1 MREIG
6 IEELRDLQLEIL
18 DYVDGF
24 CRRHCINYTLSGG
37 TLLGAVRHGGYIPWD
52 DDIDIQM
59 TRKDYKTFITLWME
73 ESHHPF
79 DLLSLDTRSDYLF
92 PFGKVCDRNS
102 VLYVNGV
109 PTTGVF
115 IDIFPVD
122 NVSGSFDF
130 FTRHGIVKFLYR
142 LIDHYHR
149 NEWISIFSKV
159 FRERM
164 IVSLI
169 DKLSQVQNKANCEHT
184 FEMASGLLC
193 KHPIAAK
200 VFQDYSPITF
210 ENKSY
215 MAVSDYE
222 SYLTSTF
229 GDYMTPPP
237 PEKRVSHHIA
247 KAYKL

>member
-6 IEELRDLQLEIL
+6 IEELRGLQLEIL

-24 CRRHCINYTLSGG
+24 CRLHCINYTLSGG

-59 TRKDYKTFITLWME
+59 TRKDYKSFITSWTE
-73 ESHHPF
+73 ENNHPF
-79 DLLSLDTRSDYLF
+79 DLMSLDTRSDYLF
-92 PFGKVCDRNS
+92 PFSKVCDRNS
-102 VLYVNGV
+102 VLYVGGV

-122 NVSGSFDF
+122 DVSGPFDF
-130 FTRHGIVKFLYR
+130 FIRHGIVKFMYR

-149 NEWISIFSKV
+149 HDWINIFSNV
-159 FRERM
+159 LSERK
-164 IVSLI
+164 IVSFI
-169 DKLSQVQNKANCEHT
+169 DKLSQMRVKAKCEFI
-184 FEMASGLLC
+184 FEMTSGLLC
-193 KHPIAAK
+193 KHPIAAE
-200 VFQDYSPITF
+200 VFQNYSPISF

-215 MAVSDYE
+215 MAVSDYD

-237 PEKRVSHHIA
+237 PGKRISHHIA